1 MLIRFVSLALMLVL
15 AGCASKQPAIKDSA
29 NLLGPDGQPVAA
41 PLPEGFEDAFRNGL
55 SLLEDERYDDALT
68 HWQGMTEQYAQ
79 FPGVW
84 VNLGLTHHRLDDNE
98 NALLAY
104 EKARSVDV
112 NFCPVYALEG
122 VSRRIVGQ
130 FAEAEASYLAAIDC
144 EPDNGEHY
152 YNMGILLDL
161 YRNDL
166 TGALGYYRKARRLF
180 AETAPAAAEADGVVE
195 ADDDAENA
203 SDSEANPL
211 DIWIVDLSRRA
222 GVDEADPEEIEAWW
236 QALQAAKRDAQ
247 AKAQAAKLAAQ
258 GAELDS
264 QSVQKTEVPPEGLQD
279 LQQDTSEETQQEL
292 QQDQNGL
299 ATEVDAQA
307 EASFEGVSGDDLQG
321 TTAESEADSVDDA
334 ATVDNGEGT
343 QP

>member
-1 MLIRFVSLALMLVL
+1 MLIRFVSLALILVL

-84 VNLGLTHHRLDDNE
+84 VNLGLTHHRLDDDE

-104 EKARSVDV
+104 EKARAVDV
-112 NFCPVYALEG
+112 DFCPVYALEG

-144 EPDNGEHY
+144 EPGNGEHY

-166 TGALGYYRKARRLF
+166 TGALAYYRKARRLF
-180 AETAPAAAEADGVVE
+180 AEKAPAADGDGAAD
-195 ADDDAENA
+195 ADDDTDNA

-247 AKAQAAKLAAQ
+247 TKAQAAKLAAQ
-258 GAELDS
+258 GTELGP
-264 QSVQKTEVPPEGLQD
+264 QSVQEAEVPKGN
-279 LQQDTSEETQQEL
+279 QQEISTKETQQES

-299 ATEVDAQA
+299 STDAQA
-307 EASFEGVSGDDLQG
+307 EASVEVAVEGVSGDDLQG
-321 TTAESEADSVDDA
+321 NVAESEADSVDDA
-334 ATVDNGEGT
+334 ATVDTGEDT

>member
-1 MLIRFVSLALMLVL
+1 MLIRFVSLALVLVL

-55 SLLEDERYDDALT
+55 ALLEDERYDDALT

-84 VNLGLTHHRLDDNE
+84 VNLGLTHHRLDDDE

-122 VSRRIVGQ
+122 VSHRIVGQ

-144 EPDNGEHY
+144 EPGNGEHY

-180 AETAPAAAEADGVVE
+180 AETAPAAADVDGAADNDGE
-195 ADDDAENA
+195 AEN
-203 SDSEANPL
+203 DGEANPL

-236 QALQAAKRDAQ
+236 QTLQAAKRDAQ

-258 GAELDS
+258 GAELGS
-264 QSVQKTEVPPEGLQD
+264 QPVLEAEVSPEGLQD
-279 LQQDTSEETQQEL
+279 LQQENSEETQQEL
-292 QQDQNGL
+292 QRDQNGSS
-299 ATEVDAQA
+299 TEVDART
-307 EASFEGVSGDDLQG
+307 EAAVEGVSGDDLQG
-321 TTAESEADSVDDA
+321 NAAESEADSVDDA
-334 ATVDNGEGT
+334 ATVDNGEDT

>member
-1 MLIRFVSLALMLVL
+1 MLIRFVSLALILVL

-29 NLLGPDGQPVAA
+29 SLLGPDGQPVAA

-84 VNLGLTHHRLDDNE
+84 VNLGLTHHRLDDDE

-112 NFCPVYALEG
+112 DFCPVYALEG
-122 VSRRIVGQ
+122 VSHRIVGQ

-144 EPDNGEHY
+144 EPDKGEHY

-166 TGALGYYRKARRLF
+166 AGALGYYRKARRLF
-180 AETAPAAAEADGVVE
+180 AETASVAAEADGA
-195 ADDDAENA
+195 ADNA
-203 SDSEANPL
+203 SDSEVNPL

-222 GVDEADPEEIEAWW
+222 GVDEADPEDIETWW

-258 GAELDS
+258 GAELGS
-264 QSVQKTEVPPEGLQD
+264 QPVLEAEVPPEGLQD
-279 LQQDTSEETQQEL
+279 LQQETLQETQQEL
-292 QQDQNGL
+292 QQDQNDL
-299 ATEVDAQA
+299 STEADAQA
-307 EASFEGVSGDDLQG
+307 EATVEGESGDDLQG
-321 TTAESEADSVDDA
+321 TTAESEADSVDDT